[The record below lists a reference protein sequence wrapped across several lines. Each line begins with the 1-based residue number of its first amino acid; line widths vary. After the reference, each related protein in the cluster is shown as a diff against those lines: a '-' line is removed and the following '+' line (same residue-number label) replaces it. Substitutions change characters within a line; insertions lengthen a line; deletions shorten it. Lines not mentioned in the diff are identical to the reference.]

1 MEIEKF
7 YWRKEGKVDIYSAH
21 DLVPEL
27 SVPGTKSPWVSFER
41 AWFKLWPRG
50 VPKTLRYPEVPLFE
64 LLNQAAERF
73 GNNVAVCFVPEDKKY
88 TYYEYGYF
96 TDKLAAALSNRFN
109 IGKGKSVAV
118 MTWNRPEYL
127 FSLYGILKTGA
138 SCTPINPLL
147 QESDV
152 EHIIRDAGIID
163 TIFIHESLYPML
175 KDVMETSGIKNFIV
189 LGEGGFPGTMKF
201 WDLIKDYR
209 PEPPEV
215 DIDPKEDVACLLYTG
230 GTTGLPKGTILT
242 HFNLVADALQCVASA
257 APLGAVQANLGRG
270 VSLIVLPICHSFGFT
285 MVTIAIYMGT
295 TMVMFDRF
303 DPQEALEAI
312 EKYKITNFQ
321 GIPTMYVMLVNCP
334 DIQKYDLSSLQIC
347 SSGAGALPPEIAKT
361 WKELTSV
368 TMSQGYGLTEA
379 SPVTHNNPSLW
390 SPCLI
395 KIESIGIPLID
406 TDAAIVDPET
416 GKELPPGKEG
426 ELLIRGPQVM
436 KGYWKHPEETGEVL
450 KSGWLHTGDIAKM
463 DEEGYFYIVGRLK
476 EMIKYKGYRLF
487 PLEIEEKLYEH
498 PAIQECAVIGV
509 PDTLVGENI
518 KVFIVLKGE
527 YEGKVTEKDIIDWAK
542 KNIAPHKYPRI
553 VEFRDALPKTPVG
566 KVFRRLLI
574 SEKMA
579 RL

>member
-1 MEIEKF
+1 
-7 YWRKEGKVDIYSAH
+7 VDVYSVH
-21 DLVPEL
+21 DVVPEL

-41 AWFKLWPRG
+41 AWFKLWPVG

-88 TYYEYGYF
+88 TYYEYKYF
-96 TDKLAAALSNRFN
+96 TDKLAAALSDRFD

-147 QESDV
+147 LDSDV
-152 EHIIRDAGIID
+152 EHIIKDAEIID

-175 KDVMETSGIKNFIV
+175 KEIMETAGIKNFVI
-189 LGEGGFPGTMKF
+189 LGEREFPGTTKF
-201 WDLIKDYR
+201 WDLIKGYR

-242 HFNLVADALQCVASA
+242 HFNLVANALQCIYGA
-257 APLGAVQANLGRG
+257 AQLGALQLTLGRG
-270 VSLIVLPICHSFGFT
+270 VSLTVLPICHAFGFT
-285 MVTIAIYMGT
+285 MATIAIYTGT
-295 TMVMFDRF
+295 MMVMFDRF

-312 EKYKITNFQ
+312 EKYKITSFQ
-321 GIPTMYVMLVNCP
+321 GVPTMYVMLVNHP
-334 DIQKYDLSSLQIC
+334 DIQKYDLSSLQMC
-347 SSGAGALPPEIAKT
+347 GSGAGALPPEVAKR
-361 WKELTSV
+361 WKALTGV
-368 TMSQGYGLTEA
+368 TMSQGYGLTE
-379 SPVTHNNPSLW
+379 SSCVTHTNPSLW
-390 SPCLI
+390 SPGMI
-395 KIESIGIPLID
+395 NIESVGIPIMD
-406 TDAAIVDPET
+406 TDAVIVDPET
-416 GKELPPGKEG
+416 GKELPLGEEG
-426 ELLIRGPQVM
+426 ELVVRGPQVM
-436 KGYWKHPEETGEVL
+436 KGYWKHPEMTGEVL
-450 KSGWLHTGDIAKM
+450 KGGWLHTGDIAKM

-487 PLEIEEKLYEH
+487 PFEIEEKLYEH

-509 PDTLVGENI
+509 PDPVAGENV
-518 KVFIVLKGE
+518 KAFIVLKGE
-527 YEGKVTEKDIIDWAK
+527 YEGKVTEEDIISWAK

-553 VEFRDALPKTPVG
+553 VEFRGTLPKTPVG
-566 KVFRRLLI
+566 KVFRRLLR
-574 SEKMA
+574 EEETAKP
-579 RL
+579 